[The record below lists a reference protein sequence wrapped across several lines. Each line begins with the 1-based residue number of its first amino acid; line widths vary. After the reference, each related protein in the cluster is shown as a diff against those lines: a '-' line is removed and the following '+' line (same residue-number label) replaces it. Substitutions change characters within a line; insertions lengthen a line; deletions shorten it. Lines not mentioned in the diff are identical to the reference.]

1 MSFFGGAG
9 DLELFLSRARVM
21 SVGAVPVCLAAMVF
35 FIGEEGW
42 RFSLLLCGVLP
53 PIAAY
58 LAVRAKREIRIRG
71 GMAASGLGLA
81 VAALPLTFFLA
92 SIEGA

>member
-1 MSFFGGAG
+1 MSFLGGAG
-9 DLELFLSRARVM
+9 DLEFSLSRARAI
-21 SVGAVPVCLAAMVF
+21 SAGAVPVWLAAMAF

-58 LAVRAKREIRIRG
+58 LAVRAKREIRGRT
-71 GMAASGLGLA
+71 AASGLGLA
-81 VAALPLTFFLA
+81 VAALPLALFLA

>member
-21 SVGAVPVCLAAMVF
+21 SVGAVPVCLAATAS
-35 FIGEEGW
+35 FISGEGS
-42 RFSLLLCGVLP
+42 RFGLLLCGVLL
-53 PIAAY
+53 PIAVC
-58 LAVRAKREIRIRG
+58 LAVRAKRETG
-71 GMAASGLGLA
+71 EAMAAAELGLA
-81 VAALPLTFFLA
+81 AVALPPAFFLA

>member
-1 MSFFGGAG
+1 MSFLGGAG
-9 DLELFLSRARVM
+9 DLEFSLSRARVI
-21 SVGAVPVCLAAMVF
+21 SAGAVPVWLAAMAF

-53 PIAAY
+53 PITAY